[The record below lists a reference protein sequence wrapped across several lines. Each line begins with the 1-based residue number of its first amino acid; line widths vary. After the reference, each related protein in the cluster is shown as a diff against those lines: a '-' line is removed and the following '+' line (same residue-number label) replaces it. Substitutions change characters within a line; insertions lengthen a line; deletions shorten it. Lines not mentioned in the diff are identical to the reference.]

1 MATEQLKIYGLY
13 RYYSECLFNESKVNT
28 FINVQKD
35 KEAEVLKLH
44 GNERVLSSGESSIL
58 FPEQQAELTKFL
70 IKRTANRDKTLYYTY
85 LYLKGN
91 FKGREINAPLLYSPV
106 SLERVGTNVYVNVDN
121 TDIELNHG
129 LLMMLCPSEDVIQP
143 LTDNINGIVSQGYT
157 EDTVK
162 AILDV
167 IMSVYPPSIIDTI
180 GSCDTACVHLTREKS
195 LVLTRP
201 PKEVQS
207 ILTDLYNM
215 EDESVNNSALYAV
228 EQVLDTAKTN
238 QSSVDNVVLA
248 PVNNLDKSQL
258 EVLEKAKSNKIL
270 AVVGAPGTGKTQ
282 TIVGLATT
290 YISNGYK
297 VLIASKSKSAV
308 NVIAA
313 KMPVIYGTHKYFF
326 NIADKEAINKSAD
339 NVKLVVDGKLSGR
352 GADVVCPEPL
362 KELTAYR
369 EIKEELDSTHNYVS
383 EISKEYWAC
392 KSYGFKTILKQWT
405 LKGELD
411 RASKKEV
418 ELIKKLEAR
427 HDIKDYASIW
437 ALQDRCSK
445 LFENFCFTPAGRRT
459 AINFEKHIR
468 KGVVSPELFLDMLR
482 YVPCWLA
489 TPSQAST
496 YLPLM
501 AGLFDIVIIDEASQC
516 DIASCLPL
524 LFRAKRAVIVGD
536 NNQLKFLSFLDNK
549 KNQSSLALSEI
560 NNIHKLALDFR
571 ANSMFDFAQYF
582 ATTTPILLKYYY
594 RGTSQLINFASDKF
608 YNGCITAV
616 KQSKQSQGHKKQFVN
631 GSVSNNGKTE
641 NIEEAKAILAKVKEI
656 VANGTIEGD
665 ITIPSI
671 GILSPFRAQCQ
682 LIQKL
687 IDTHFTQ
694 AEIEKHRITVGTA
707 HVFQGNEKDIML
719 ISWAVS
725 DNSKIQSHTFL
736 NNPNLFN
743 VAITRAKEV
752 CISYYSMD
760 ENNMPKGILR
770 EFLGKTYNI

>member
-28 FINVQKD
+28 FVNVQKD

-44 GNERVLSSGESSIL
+44 GNERVLSSGEPSIL

-106 SLERVGTNVYVNVDN
+106 SLERVGTSVYINVDN
-121 TDIELNHG
+121 TDIDLNYG
-129 LLMMLCPSEDVIQP
+129 LLMMLCPSEDIIQP
-143 LTDNINGIVSQGYT
+143 LADDINGIVSQGYT
-157 EDTVK
+157 ENTVE
-162 AILDV
+162 AILNV
-167 IMSVYPPSIIDTI
+167 ITSVYPPSIIDTV
-180 GSCDTACVHLTREKS
+180 GSCDVASVRLSREKA
-195 LVLTRP
+195 LVLTKP

-207 ILTDLYNM
+207 ILMDLYNM
-215 EDESVNNSALYAV
+215 EDESVNNSALSAV
-228 EQVLDTAKTN
+228 ESVLDLSKTHPSTPDNIITASVCKLD
-238 QSSVDNVVLA
+238 SSQFEVV
-248 PVNNLDKSQL
+248 
-258 EVLEKAKSNKIL
+258 EKAKENKIL

-308 NVIAA
+308 NVIAG
-313 KMPVIYGTHKYFF
+313 KMPSVYQTHNYYF
-326 NIADKEAINKSAD
+326 NLVDKEAINKSAD
-339 NVKLVVDGKLSGR
+339 NIKLVVDGKLTGGKQDR
-352 GADVVCPEPL
+352 VCEQPL
-362 KELTAYR
+362 NALKDYR
-369 EIKEELDSTHNYVS
+369 ELKEELIKIHNEVS
-383 EISKEYWAC
+383 EKSQGYWKC
-392 KSYGFKTILKQWT
+392 KSYGYKTLFKQWM
-405 LKGELD
+405 LKLELD
-411 RASKKEV
+411 KLSAKEEMLN
-418 ELIKKLEAR
+418 ELLETR
-427 HDIKDYASIW
+427 HDVIKYAPSW
-437 ALQDRCSK
+437 ALQNRCDE
-445 LFENFCFTPAGRRT
+445 LFELFCFTPAGRRT

-468 KGVVSPELFLDMLR
+468 KGIVSPELFLDTLR
-482 YVPCWLA
+482 YIPCWLA

-496 YLPLM
+496 YIPLE

-524 LFRAKRAVIVGD
+524 LFRAKRAVVVGD
-536 NNQLKFLSFLDNK
+536 NSQLKFISFLDNK
-549 KNQSSLALSEI
+549 KNQSALALADI
-560 NNIHKLALDFR
+560 ANLHKLTLDFR

-582 ATTTPILLKYYY
+582 ATTAPMLLEYYY
-594 RGTSQLINFASDKF
+594 RGTAGLINFASNKF
-608 YNGCITAV
+608 YNGRIKAV
-616 KQSKQSQGHKKQFVN
+616 KQSKQSQGHKKVRVN
-631 GSVSNNGKTE
+631 GSISNKGKTE

-694 AEIEKHRITVGTA
+694 AEIDKHRITVGTA

-725 DNSKIQSHTFL
+725 DNAKIQSHTFL

-770 EFLGKTYNI
+770 EFLGKTETI